1 MPSGVYQ
8 GNKGKKLTQEH
19 KDKLAAAHRGK
30 HHSQETKDKMR
41 DTNIETYR
49 KKRMSN
55 AKDMDRVYG

>member
-1 MPSGVYQ
+1 MPSGIYR

-30 HHSQETKDKMR
+30 HHSEETKAKMR

-49 KKRMSN
+49 RKRVANEREM
-55 AKDMDRVYG
+55 